1 MGSAD
6 PGSHGAVVE
15 PWNEFDKLGVAAARM
30 PARANKGH
38 GKAMA
43 RKYLWGA
50 QEPDAGG
57 GGAFSTMTTAEATR
71 FGGQDDAIRFRTTGA
86 RGASLI
92 M

>member
-1 MGSAD
+1 MW
-6 PGSHGAVVE
+6 GAQIQDLME
-15 PWNEFDKLGVAAARM
+15 PWTELGVAAARM

-57 GGAFSTMTTAEATR
+57 GGAFSTMTTA
-71 FGGQDDAIRFRTTGA
+71 
-86 RGASLI
+86 
-92 M
+92 

>member
-15 PWNEFDKLGVAAARM
+15 PWNELGVAAARM